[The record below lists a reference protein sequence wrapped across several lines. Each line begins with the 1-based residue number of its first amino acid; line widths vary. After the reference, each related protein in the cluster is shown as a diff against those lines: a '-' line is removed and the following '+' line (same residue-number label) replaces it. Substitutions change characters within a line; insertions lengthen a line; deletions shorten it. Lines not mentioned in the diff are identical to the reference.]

1 MSQGD
6 DFSGDLPPLDPD
18 LAAWLASDEPD
29 AMPADVW
36 ANLEA
41 RLASEPAFAPSAVP
55 PASDSA
61 EPPLSGP
68 VDLAAARARR
78 RRGRVLPILAGAAG
92 VALVGAVVLP
102 SLRSADPAPVADGVP
117 TSQPLVAASAE
128 PGVESGVDTPTV
140 AAPQPSDASPA
151 SEPVATP
158 SNPEGAAAVI
168 AEPVMPRA
176 MVSTGT
182 DYTMDGLPAQV
193 ITLLAD
199 AGMSDGSAVATA
211 MTASPSPTAM
221 PGVGLAS
228 SPEALADCMKR
239 LGLAPGSVPLVLD
252 TATIDGREGSVI
264 VTASQLDLAGQPASL
279 HVVAVGQ
286 ACTDDDVVA
295 ARHWDLPLR

>member
-6 DFSGDLPPLDPD
+6 DFSGDLPPIDPD
-18 LAAWLASDEPD
+18 LAAWLASDQPT
-29 AMPADVW
+29 AIPADVW
-36 ANLEA
+36 SRLEA
-41 RLASEPAFAPSAVP
+41 RLAAEPAFAPSAP
-55 PASDSA
+55 PEAGESA
-61 EPPLSGP
+61 ENVVSDPI
-68 VDLAAARARR
+68 DLAAERARR
-78 RRGRVLPILAGAAG
+78 RGGRVLPILAGAAG
-92 VALVGAVVLP
+92 LAIVGAVVLP
-102 SLRSADPAPVADGVP
+102 SLRSADPAPVADGAP
-117 TSQPLVAASAE
+117 ASQPLVVASAE
-128 PGVESGVDTPTV
+128 PDGGSGADTPTV
-140 AAPQPSDASPA
+140 TAPQASDAQ
-151 SEPVATP
+151 ATP
-158 SNPEGAAAVI
+158 QPAATPANPEGAAAVV

-182 DYTMDGLPAQV
+182 DYTMDALPAQV

-221 PGVGLAS
+221 PGIGLAS

-239 LGLAPGSVPLVLD
+239 LGLAAGSVPLVLD

-264 VTASQLDLAGQPASL
+264 VTASQLDPSGRPASL

-286 ACTDDDVVA
+286 ECTDDDVVA

>member
-6 DFSGDLPPLDPD
+6 DFTGDLPPLDPD
-18 LAAWLASDEPD
+18 LAAWLASDQPS

-36 ANLEA
+36 ADLET
-41 RLASEPAFAPSAVP
+41 RLAAEPAFAPSAAREP
-55 PASDSA
+55 GESA
-61 EPPLSGP
+61 ERPLSDP
-68 VDLAAARARR
+68 IDLAAARARR
-78 RRGRVLPILAGAAG
+78 RGGRVLPILAGAAG
-92 VALVGAVVLP
+92 LVLVGAVVLP
-102 SLRSADPAPVADGVP
+102 SLRSADPAPVADGAP
-117 TSQPLVAASAE
+117 ASQPLVAASAE
-128 PGVESGVDTPTV
+128 PGVESGADAPTV
-140 AAPQPSDASPA
+140 TSPQPPDASAAPQPA
-151 SEPVATP
+151 ATAG
-158 SNPEGAAAVI
+158 NPEGAAAVV

-182 DYTMDGLPAQV
+182 DYTMDALPAQV
-193 ITLLAD
+193 ITLLTD

-228 SPEALADCMKR
+228 SPEALADCMER
-239 LGLAPGSVPLVLD
+239 LGLAAGSVPLVLD

-264 VTASQLDLAGQPASL
+264 VTASQLDPAGRPASL

-286 ACTDDDVVA
+286 ECTDDDVVA

>member
-6 DFSGDLPPLDPD
+6 DFTGDLPPLDPD
-18 LAAWLASDEPD
+18 LAAWLASDQPT

-41 RLASEPAFAPSAVP
+41 RLAAEPAFAPSVAREP
-55 PASDSA
+55 GESA
-61 EPPLSGP
+61 ERSLSDP
-68 VDLAAARARR
+68 IDLAAARARR
-78 RRGRVLPILAGAAG
+78 RGGRVLPILAGAAG
-92 VALVGAVVLP
+92 LALVGAVVLP
-102 SLRSADPAPVADGVP
+102 SLRSADPAPVADGAP
-117 TSQPLVAASAE
+117 ASQPLVAASTE
-128 PGVESGVDTPTV
+128 PGVESGADAPTV
-140 AAPQPSDASPA
+140 TSPQPPDASAAPQPA
-151 SEPVATP
+151 ATAG
-158 SNPEGAAAVI
+158 NPEGAAAVV

-182 DYTMDGLPAQV
+182 DYTMDALPAQV
-193 ITLLAD
+193 ITLLTD

-239 LGLAPGSVPLVLD
+239 LGLAAGSVPLVLD

-264 VTASQLDLAGQPASL
+264 VTASQLDPAGRPASL

-286 ACTDDDVVA
+286 ECTDDDVVA